1 MCKKITYGQNMLIQ
15 FPFTETGYKYSML
28 TFMSVLAIHSKRNV
42 SIKARKFFLAHLP
55 ITVMIFIS
63 AELIVNNKLRVELWQ
78 TASINCRS
86 ATPPK
91 SRY

>member
-1 MCKKITYGQNMLIQ
+1 MLIQ
-15 FPFTETGYKYSML
+15 FPFTETGYNVKYIML
-28 TFMSVLAIHSKRNV
+28 TFMSLQAIHSKRNV